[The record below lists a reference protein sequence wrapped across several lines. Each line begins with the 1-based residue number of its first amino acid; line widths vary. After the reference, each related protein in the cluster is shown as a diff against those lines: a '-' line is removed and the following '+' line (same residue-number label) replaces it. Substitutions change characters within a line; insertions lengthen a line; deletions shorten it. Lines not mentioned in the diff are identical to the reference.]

1 MNKFKRESLR
11 GIQSHNRRERR
22 SHSNPDIRPEKIGEN
37 CELHQP
43 EVRDYACAVQA
54 RIDSLNLPKAVRK
67 DAVVLCGL
75 IVTSD
80 LPFFARLPPE
90 EQRRFFE
97 ESRDFL
103 TCFVGSE
110 NVISAMIHM
119 DEKTPHMHFLHVPVT
134 PDGRLNAN
142 AIYTRESLR
151 RLQSEMP
158 EHLQKCGFR
167 IERGVE
173 QVPGARRIHLNTRE
187 FKQEK
192 EERERIAADNVKVL
206 RHALDTLYAANELE
220 EHLKGKIKEY
230 ERQAREAER
239 YLARNEELPEAS
251 MFNFKPV
258 LAQAKRVIAEQKR
271 ALSEKAIL
279 EGQKQIADGLLVDR
293 NRELKKLALRIDSLL
308 QELEEV
314 KAQKNKTEGE
324 ARAFKEFIAQPD
336 EKPRFEQ
343 FLAEQQEEALRV
355 EMERQKRLA
364 SLKTAPAFEDNGPSC
379 SPR

>member
-1 MNKFKRESLR
+1 MSYLVLHMDKFKSESLR

-22 SHSNPDIRPEKIGEN
+22 SRSNPDIRHEKSREN
-37 CELHQP
+37 YELHQP
-43 EVRDYACAVQA
+43 EVRDYARAVLA
-54 RIDSLNLPKAVRK
+54 RIEALNLPKAVRK

-80 LPFFARLPPE
+80 LPFFACLPPE

-97 ESRDFL
+97 KCRDFL
-103 TCFVGSE
+103 ARFVRCE

-142 AIYTRESLR
+142 TIYTRESLR

-158 EHLQKCGFR
+158 EYLQKCGFR

-173 QVPGARRIHLNTRE
+173 QVPGARRIHLNTCE

-220 EHLKGKIKEY
+220 EHLKGKIKDY
-230 ERQAREAER
+230 EKQAREAER
-239 YLARNEELPEAS
+239 YLSRNEELPEATL
-251 MFNFKPV
+251 FNFKSV

-271 ALSEKAIL
+271 ALAEKAIL
-279 EGQKQIADGLLVDR
+279 GGSEG
-293 NRELKKLALRIDSLL
+293 NR
-308 QELEEV
+308 
-314 KAQKNKTEGE
+314 
-324 ARAFKEFIAQPD
+324 
-336 EKPRFEQ
+336 
-343 FLAEQQEEALRV
+343 
-355 EMERQKRLA
+355 
-364 SLKTAPAFEDNGPSC
+364 
-379 SPR
+379 